1 MEPSD
6 ALSGMNWPY
15 VRRVLVAGA
24 RRPAVRPQDGPET
37 WATPAARWASTYH
50 QAREVGHRK
59 TEVTD

>member
-1 MEPSD
+1 
-6 ALSGMNWPY
+6 MNWPY